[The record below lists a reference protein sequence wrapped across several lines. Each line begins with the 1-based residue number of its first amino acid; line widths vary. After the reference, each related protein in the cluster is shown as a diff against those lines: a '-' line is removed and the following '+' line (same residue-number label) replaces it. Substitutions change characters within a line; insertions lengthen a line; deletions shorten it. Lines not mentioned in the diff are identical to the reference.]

1 MIRPKPQ
8 GTCKLLEDEGT
19 GLGLFRTVGAWRDI
33 PSIGLSFEHLP

>member
-8 GTCKLLEDEGT
+8 GTCSKLLEDEGM

-33 PSIGLSFEHLP
+33 LM